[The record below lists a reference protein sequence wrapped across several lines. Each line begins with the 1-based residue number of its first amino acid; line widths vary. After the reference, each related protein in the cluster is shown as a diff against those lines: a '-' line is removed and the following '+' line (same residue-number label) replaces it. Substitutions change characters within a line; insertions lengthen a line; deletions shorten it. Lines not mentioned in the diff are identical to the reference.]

1 MRFVTLISLF
11 LISMS
16 VQAGNFFPPEYKTFP
31 FEEGDLLVSKRSD
44 GRFSVNKV
52 LKIDRVDLKKGASIS
67 IQGKSFV
74 ASEDDFLLIVSAA
87 LGESE
92 FGSFDEA
99 KSAALA
105 GKWTV
110 RVGHAPNRTPG
121 AAAGQTRVGTS
132 PVSKVELEGYSQW
145 RQAFDRGDAGVF

>member
-1 MRFVTLISLF
+1 M
-11 LISMS
+11 
-16 VQAGNFFPPEYKTFP
+16 AP
-31 FEEGDLLVSKRSD
+31 
-44 GRFSVNKV
+44 
-52 LKIDRVDLKKGASIS
+52 
-67 IQGKSFV
+67 
-74 ASEDDFLLIVSAA
+74 EDDFLLIVSTAF
-87 LGESE
+87 GESE

-121 AAAGQTRVGTS
+121 AAAGQARVGTS